1 MAAVA
6 VVLWKVHGRER
17 VSQREREKGGGLRG
31 VAGVSRRS
39 PWWPERQAGGG
50 HGGHLG
56 ASTQVLHE
64 EDKQIFAKSPF
75 GFGGFSGIFETAL
88 VCIIW

>member
-6 VVLWKVHGRER
+6 VALRKRERER

-39 PWWPERQAGGG
+39 PRWPERQAGGG

-56 ASTQVLHE
+56 ASIQVLHE
-64 EDKQIFAKSPF
+64 EDKKIFAKSPF
-75 GFGGFSGIFETAL
+75 GFGGFSRIFETSL